1 VSAVVD
7 LHAEARPVDRAAGDE
22 LVGDP
27 TGEVDRDRE
36 AETDASA
43 AAARER
49 RAGGVDADET
59 RLAVDERAAAV
70 ARIDRRVR
78 LNRALLAS
86 MVTTDGSARS
96 ATVAAGQAAAAP
108 FEIGAV
114 SAVELPFPGL
124 QVSQTI
130 SPPATQPTIA
140 ASRNPSSSRT
150 VVGRAEPTAPR
161 LFSPQSRSDPPPSA
175 PLRSGHPVAA
185 ALETSRA
192 ALPRAAPCPVLR
204 VIRA

>member
-1 VSAVVD
+1 MPKLGRLTVPPAMSSSAIP
-7 LHAEARPVDRAAGDE
+7 LARS
-22 LVGDP
+22 
-27 TGEVDRDRE
+27 TGIAKPRPMLPPPLLE
-36 AETDASA
+36 S
-43 AAARER
+43 
-49 RAGGVDADET
+49 AGGVDADET